1 MQHISFNN
9 PNLRHMGRVSD
20 AVDPVTHAPFQ
31 TWAFPYTQVSFRCT
45 GTYIGVRL
53 VNHWG
58 YGRATLGAVVDGMQ
72 LRIPVPIDTEHD
84 AVTLENG
91 YPSRVEPTEPA
102 EPADMQ
108 HSQSDVRKPVYVTI
122 AEQLPNIMHE
132 VTIFK
137 RQDEGNNRYNM
148 ISIELDD
155 NAQLLPPSATKPSRR
170 MEFYG
175 DSVTCGE
182 RCEALC
188 YEGQADPDED
198 LSGYSNSWYSYASIT
213 SRNLNAQAHLVAQG
227 GASLIDGIGWFHAP
241 HYLGME
247 SIWDRS
253 TYNPE
258 FSEPQP
264 WDFTR
269 YTPHV
274 VVVAL
279 GQNDAHPRDFMA
291 LDYDSA
297 EAQHWRARYVD
308 FVHALREKYP
318 KALIV
323 LTTTIVR
330 HDAAWDRAIG
340 EVCDKL
346 RTEGEFHVK
355 HFLYSRNGCG
365 TDGHPR
371 VPEDEQMAAE
381 LTAYLESF
389 GPDLWQ

>member
-1 MQHISFNN
+1 MGIS
-9 PNLRHMGRVSD
+9 V
-20 AVDPVTHAPFQ
+20 HASVIP
-31 TWAFPYTQVSFRCT
+31 
-45 GTYIGVRL
+45 L
-53 VNHWG
+53 HWNIRR
-58 YGRATLGAVVDGMQ
+58 RAAIVDGMQ

-84 AVTLENG
+84 AITLENG
-91 YPSRVEPTEPA
+91 YPSRIEPA
-102 EPADMQ
+102 EPADAQ
-108 HSQSDVRKPVYVTI
+108 PSTQPDVRKPVYVTI

-137 RQDEGNNRYNM
+137 RQDEGNNRYDM
-148 ISIELDD
+148 VSIELDD
-155 NAQLLPPSATKPSRR
+155 DAQLLPSSTPQPSRR

-213 SRNLNAQAHLVAQG
+213 ARNLNAQAHLVAQG

-258 FSEPQP
+258 FGEPQP

-279 GQNDAHPRDFMA
+279 GQNDSHPHDFMA
-291 LDYDSA
+291 SDYDGA
-297 EAQHWRARYVD
+297 EARHWRARYAD
-308 FVHALREKYP
+308 FVRALREKYP

-323 LTTTIVR
+323 LTTTILR
-330 HDAAWDRAIG
+330 HDAAWDRAID
-340 EVCDKL
+340 EVCDTL
-346 RTEGEFHVK
+346 RDDGEFHVK

-371 VPEDEQMAAE
+371 IPEDEQMAAE

>member
-1 MQHISFNN
+1 MPWIQSRT
-9 PNLRHMGRVSD
+9 RHSKHGHSRTRKCHSVALEHTSAYASSTIGGMGEPLWEPSLM
-20 AVDPVTHAPFQ
+20 ACNC
-31 TWAFPYTQVSFRCT
+31 AFPSPSTPNMT
-45 GTYIGVRL
+45 
-53 VNHWG
+53 
-58 YGRATLGAVVDGMQ
+58 
-72 LRIPVPIDTEHD
+72 
-84 AVTLENG
+84 
-91 YPSRVEPTEPA
+91 PSRWKTAIPA
-102 EPADMQ
+102 AWNQRNQQNQADMQ

-137 RQDEGNNRYNM
+137 RQDEGNNRYDM

-330 HDAAWDRAIG
+330 HDAAWDERSAKSAISFALRA
-340 EVCDKL
+340 
-346 RTEGEFHVK
+346 
-355 HFLYSRNGCG
+355 
-365 TDGHPR
+365 
-371 VPEDEQMAAE
+371 
-381 LTAYLESF
+381 SF
-389 GPDLWQ
+389 T

>member
-1 MQHISFNN
+1 MPWIQSRT
-9 PNLRHMGRVSD
+9 RHSKHGHSRTRKCHSVALEHTS
-20 AVDPVTHAPFQ
+20 AYASST
-31 TWAFPYTQVSFRCT
+31 
-45 GTYIGVRL
+45 IG
-53 VNHWG
+53 G
-58 YGRATLGAVVDGMQ
+58 YGRATLGAIVDGLQ
-72 LRIPVPIDTEHD
+72 LRIPVPIDTGHD
-84 AVTLENG
+84 AVTLKNG
-91 YPSRVEPTEPA
+91 YPSRVEPTKPA

-137 RQDEGNNRYNM
+137 RQDEGNNRYDM

-346 RTEGEFHVK
+346 RAEGEFHVK